1 MNQRDDSDIS
11 LYDENYSREQVMLDS
26 LYFQLNKVKSE
37 DIVIEK
43 IKQIDP
49 FISITIN
56 LSNYQK
62 TENFLNIFKVTA
74 ASILIGF
81 ISSIIIVLL
90 YSGYI
95 RYNLT
100 QKDSLN

>member
-1 MNQRDDSDIS
+1 MLES
-11 LYDENYSREQVMLDS
+11 L
-26 LYFQLNKVKSE
+26 SE

-100 QKDSLN
+100 QKDSLY